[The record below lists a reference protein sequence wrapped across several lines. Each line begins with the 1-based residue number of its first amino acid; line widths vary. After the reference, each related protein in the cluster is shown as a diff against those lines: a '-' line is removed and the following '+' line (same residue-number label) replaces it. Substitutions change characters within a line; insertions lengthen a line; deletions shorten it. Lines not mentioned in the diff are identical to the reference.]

1 MMSDMNT
8 QPTKVTALYSLELL
22 REFSRGKEDFV
33 DKMVQVFKE
42 ETPKSIQ
49 LLKEHYSKYEYKKVS
64 DVAHKMRTSIDMLEI
79 KTIHDDIR
87 LIEEFAKEQKNL
99 DQLPNLI
106 NRVIATCELVITLL

>member
-1 MMSDMNT
+1 MDT
-8 QPTKVTALYSLELL
+8 QPPKKVAGLYSLELL

-33 DKMVQVFKE
+33 DKMIRVFKE

-79 KTIHDDIR
+79 KTIQNDIR
-87 LIEEFAKEQKNL
+87 SIENFAREQKNL
-99 DQLPNLI
+99 DQLPDLI
-106 NRVIATCELVITLL
+106 NRVTATCELVITLL